1 MFKVKNLNEYC
12 ISEFVYN
19 IVYIYIVRIYRSNFL
34 KGNYEIVFNKYK

>member
-19 IVYIYIVRIYRSNFL
+19 IVYIYIVYIEVIF
-34 KGNYEIVFNKYK
+34 